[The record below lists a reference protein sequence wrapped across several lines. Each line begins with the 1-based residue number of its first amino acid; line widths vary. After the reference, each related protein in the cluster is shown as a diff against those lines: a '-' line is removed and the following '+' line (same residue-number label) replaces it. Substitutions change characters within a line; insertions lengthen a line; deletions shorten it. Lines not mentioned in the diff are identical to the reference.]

1 MPGGS
6 HAECFLAAFNLVP
19 RLHGVMRWDG
29 MGWDDLVILS
39 LYRSLGL
46 WSHSRPTRM
55 KMEISLHEDHRF
67 VGSIILV
74 VLGM

>member
-19 RLHGVMRWDG
+19 RLHGA

-39 LYRSLGL
+39 LCRSLGL

-67 VGSIILV
+67 VASINDISGV
-74 VLGM
+74 RDVKD